1 MAIELGHVSRE
12 RLWRKIQNGDE
23 FVLVDALS
31 PMSYARSHLPGA
43 ISLPPEWVAEWAPRR
58 IPDHDTEVVV
68 YCSSATCD
76 SSVDVAKRLLSLGY
90 SNVGHYVEGK
100 EDWVNAGLPL
110 EGRGVSGRDS
120 TRSSA

>member
-1 MAIELGHVSRE
+1 MASTLTHVSRE

-43 ISLPPEWVAEWAPRR
+43 VSLPPEWVAEWAPRR
-58 IPDHDTEVVV
+58 IPDRDTEVVV

-110 EGRGVSGRDS
+110 EGRGASDRDS